1 MNSNFHGLIR
11 RVMST
16 LGEIRRQRKELNKK
30 FNAFH
35 QSTILPND
43 IVNYIK
49 NFVYYDIPSSK
60 QFKKEIEK
68 SKTYMYKTISGG
80 DTFYPRFLNGS
91 SGRFSDIFPRMYS
104 QMGVSGRI
112 LLFPFSS
119 KVKRIPKEGKG
130 VGVKVISLK
139 KLMNKNKEL
148 SLDLALRKSGF

>member
-1 MNSNFHGLIR
+1 MREQI
-11 RVMST
+11 MST
-16 LGEIRRQRKELNKK
+16 IGEIRRQRKELNKK

-68 SKTYMYKTISGG
+68 SKTYVYKTISGG
-80 DTFYPRFLNGS
+80 DTFYPRFLNES
-91 SGRFSDIFPRMYS
+91 SGRFSDTFPRRYS
-104 QMGVSGRI
+104 QMGISGRI
-112 LLFPFSS
+112 FLFRYSSKS